1 MKVQE
6 LSDILKSND
15 FNMETLDSGYNYT
28 KKVGHISLN
37 CYIEPNMGVEF
48 ISIYHWNNNDVK
60 GTYNISIEDLSRSK
74 DNIEALFRKTK
85 NNMPQ
90 HIGEFIDT
98 HELLEKA
105 IEHVFK

>member
-6 LSDILKSND
+6 LSDILKASG
-15 FNMETLDSGYNYT
+15 FNEESLDSGYNYT
-28 KKVGHISLN
+28 KKTGHISLD
-37 CYIEPNMGVEF
+37 CYIEPHMGIEF

-60 GTYNISIEDLSRSK
+60 GTYNISVEELSRSK
-74 DNIEALFRKTK
+74 DNVEELFRKTK
-85 NNMPQ
+85 GNLPQ

-105 IEHVFK
+105 IEHIFK

>member
-6 LSDILKSND
+6 LSDILKD
-15 FNMETLDSGYNYT
+15 KGFEQEPLDSGYNYS
-28 KKVGHISLN
+28 KKAGHISLY

-60 GTYNISIEDLSRSK
+60 GTYNISIDDLNRSK
-74 DNIEALFRKTK
+74 ESVEALFKKTK
-85 NNMPQ
+85 GSMPQ

-98 HELLEKA
+98 HELLDIT
-105 IEHVFK
+105 IERIFK